1 MTKQAAY
8 AQFAMWLKRQHPEV
22 FAQLL
27 SASSTLGRL
36 SEIYRGPRFS
46 RRSRH
51 GLGDYA
57 DYASAAPDVSSIV
70 ADVPSFSLDQIDV
83 SAPALDSGPS
93 LEQSIASE
101 TAGAASLGIPSLAA
115 SVPTMP
121 AVAPT
126 AAASSVGQT
135 LSQNAGLIQATLSA
149 ANTIVT
155 SNAAAQLIKAQA
167 QRAAAGLAPANV
179 GYMTVTDPSTGQVSA
194 IPVLNTGS
202 GQLPL
207 SMSGIDRLA
216 PSTFLQN
223 YGLYIML
230 GIAALIVATE

>member
-1 MTKQAAY
+1 
-8 AQFAMWLKRQHPEV
+8 MWLKRQHPDV

-27 SASSTLGRL
+27 STSKTLSGL
-36 SEIYRGPRFS
+36 QAVYRGPRFS
-46 RRSRH
+46 RRARQ

-57 DYASAAPDVSSIV
+57 DYIGGAVSDASSIV

-83 SAPALDSGPS
+83 SAPAVDAGPS

-101 TAGAASLGIPSLAA
+101 TAGAASLTPSLAE
-115 SVPTMP
+115 SIPTLP
-121 AVAPT
+121 VVQPT

-135 LSQNAGLIQATLSA
+135 LANNAGLIQATLSA

-155 SNAAAQLIKAQA
+155 SSAAAQVIKAQA

-179 GYMTVTDPSTGQVSA
+179 GYRTVTDPATGEVSA
-194 IPVLNTGS
+194 IPVLNTGT

-207 SMSGIDRLA
+207 STAGINRLA

-230 GIAALIVATE
+230 GIAAFVVATD

>member
-8 AQFAMWLKRQHPEV
+8 AQFAMWLKKQHPEV

-46 RRSRH
+46 DRARH
-51 GLGDYA
+51 SFGDYA

-101 TAGAASLGIPSLAA
+101 TAGAASLTPSLAA